1 MSAEDEL
8 LAIRCQLGERDAF
21 DALIARWHEPVW
33 TYARRVAGSADAADD
48 AVQDVWM
55 RVMRG
60 LPRLKEPARLRA
72 WIFGIARRALMD
84 RLRQQYAAPVM
95 SDVDVE
101 NLGAFEPDQDLAGD
115 LAHMHERLAALP
127 VVERDVLAL
136 FYLQELSM
144 SEMSEVMA
152 VPVGTIK
159 SRLHRARRM
168 LYARMTGGSS
178 R

>member
-33 TYARRVAGSADAADD
+33 TYARRVTGSADAADD
-48 AVQDVWM
+48 MVQDIWM

-60 LPRLKEPARLRA
+60 LPRLNDPSRLRA

-84 RLRQQYAAPVM
+84 RFRQHYGAPVM
-95 SDVDVE
+95 SEVNVDD
-101 NLGAFEPDQDLAGD
+101 LGAPDADNELAGE
-115 LAHMHERLAALP
+115 LARMHERLAELP

-144 SEMSEVMA
+144 SEMSDVLG

-159 SRLHRARRM
+159 SRLHRARLLLR
-168 LYARMTGGSS
+168 ARMAAGSS

>member
-1 MSAEDEL
+1 MPAEEEL

-33 TYARRVAGSADAADD
+33 SYARRVAGSADAADD
-48 AVQDVWM
+48 VVQDVWM

-60 LPRLKEPARLRA
+60 LPRLKDPSRLRA

-84 RLRQQYAAPVM
+84 RFRQQYAAPLM
-95 SDVDVE
+95 SDVDVAD
-101 NLGAFEPDQDLAGD
+101 LGAPDAGQDWADD
-115 LAHMHERLAALP
+115 LVQMHEQLAALP

-144 SEMSEVMA
+144 SEMSEVLA

-168 LYARMTGGSS
+168 LHARITEGSS

>member
-1 MSAEDEL
+1 MPADDEL

-33 TYARRVAGSADAADD
+33 SYARRVTGSADAADD
-48 AVQDVWM
+48 TVQDIWI

-60 LPRLKEPARLRA
+60 LPRLKDPAKLRA

-84 RLRQQYAAPVM
+84 RLRSQYASPAL

-101 NLGAFEPDQDLAGD
+101 DLSATEAGTELAEDLA
-115 LAHMHERLAALP
+115 LMHERLAGLP
-127 VVERDVLAL
+127 VIERDVLAL

-144 SEMSEVMA
+144 AEMSDVLG

-159 SRLHRARRM
+159 SRLHRARR
-168 LYARMTGGSS
+168 LLQARMSEGNRG
-178 R
+178 

>member
-48 AVQDVWM
+48 VVQDIWM
-55 RVMRG
+55 RVLRG

-84 RLRQQYAAPVM
+84 RFRQQYAAPAT
-95 SDVDVE
+95 SDMDVE
-101 NLGAFEPDQDLAGD
+101 ALSAPDLSDDSSADLAE
-115 LAHMHERLAALP
+115 MHDRLAELP
-127 VVERDVLAL
+127 VIERDVLAL

-144 SEMSEVMA
+144 SEMSDVLS

-168 LYARMTGGSS
+168 LRARMTDGGA